1 MISVSNLKK
10 SFGDLVV
17 LDGITETIEKGEKVV
32 VIGPS
37 GSGKSTF
44 LRCLNL
50 LEQPTSGVIEFE
62 GRDITHA
69 KGRELNSVR
78 MKMGMVFQHFNL
90 FPHLTIRRNITIA
103 PVKNKIM
110 TQAQADKRADE
121 LLAMVGL
128 SDKADAYPAQLSGGQ
143 KQRIA
148 IARTLAMNPD
158 VILFDEPTSALDPEM
173 VKEVLDVMK
182 QLAKEGMTMVVVTH
196 EMGFAR
202 EVGDRVIFMDGG
214 SVVEE
219 GTPEQIFS
227 NPQHNRTKAFLS
239 KVL

>member
-78 MKMGMVFQHFNL
+78 MKMGMVFM
-90 FPHLTIRRNITIA
+90 PIRRWG
-103 PVKNKIM
+103 
-110 TQAQADKRADE
+110 RAVRPRVMAAHAKTRE
-121 LLAMVGL
+121 RMGVTMKG
-128 SDKADAYPAQLSGGQ
+128 
-143 KQRIA
+143 
-148 IARTLAMNPD
+148 
-158 VILFDEPTSALDPEM
+158 SAW
-173 VKEVLDVMK
+173 
-182 QLAKEGMTMVVVTH
+182 
-196 EMGFAR
+196 
-202 EVGDRVIFMDGG
+202 
-214 SVVEE
+214 
-219 GTPEQIFS
+219 
-227 NPQHNRTKAFLS
+227 
-239 KVL
+239 

>member
-78 MKMGMVFQHFNL
+78 MKMGMVFM
-90 FPHLTIRRNITIA
+90 PIR
-103 PVKNKIM
+103 PV
-110 TQAQADKRADE
+110 
-121 LLAMVGL
+121 
-128 SDKADAYPAQLSGGQ
+128 GQ
-143 KQRIA
+143 GIRPRVMAAHAKTRERMGVTMKGI
-148 IARTLAMNPD
+148 
-158 VILFDEPTSALDPEM
+158 SM
-173 VKEVLDVMK
+173 VKFSIR
-182 QLAKEGMTMVVVTH
+182 GM
-196 EMGFAR
+196 
-202 EVGDRVIFMDGG
+202 
-214 SVVEE
+214 
-219 GTPEQIFS
+219 P
-227 NPQHNRTKAFLS
+227 
-239 KVL
+239 